1 MSNNRKDFIAG
12 MLTAFIM
19 SLVVVAIVLCI
30 KVARESGDT
39 KAESIRERAEQTLKG
54 SDKQDDTAGETKEK
68 VDESSI
74 VRDKDV
80 QKKIERIEK
89 IIHKNY
95 IDAVDKDTIAEGV
108 YDGLMESIDDAYAD
122 YYSPEEWI
130 SMQQSTQGIYYGIG
144 AYLQKDQ
151 TLLYPRITSVIEG
164 TPAEEA
170 GLKADDIIEKVDD
183 EDVYDLDLSDVVTK
197 IKGEE
202 GTSVH
207 LTIVRDLEGKRE
219 VKEFDVVR
227 RKVETPTVTWEM
239 KENDIAYIKISEF
252 DIVTVDQFTEALAEA
267 KGKRMKG
274 LILDLRSNPGGSLAS
289 VVDIA
294 RLLLPKGRIVY
305 TEDKYGNQNSYD
317 CEGTHEIDVPMAV
330 LVNGYSASAS
340 EILAGA
346 IKDYNKGTLIG
357 TTTYGKGIVQQIFT
371 LEDGSAIKLTVSHY
385 YTPNG
390 NDIHKVG
397 IEPDI
402 VLEFDADAYE
412 KDETDN
418 QLDEAMKILTEG

>member
-19 SLVVVAIVLCI
+19 SLVAVAIVLCI
-30 KVARESGDT
+30 KVARESGDA
-39 KAESIRERAEQTLKG
+39 KAESIRERAERI
-54 SDKQDDTAGETKEK
+54 SDGDETVSDTDEETKEK

-108 YDGLMESIDDAYAD
+108 YDGLMESIDDAYAE

-144 AYLQKDQ
+144 AYLQKDKE
-151 TLLYPRITSVIEG
+151 LLYPRITGVIAG

-170 GLKADDIIEKVDD
+170 GLKENDIIEKVDD
-183 EDVYDLDLSDVVTK
+183 EDVFDQDLSEVVTK

-202 GTSVH
+202 GTYVH
-207 LTIVRDLEGKRE
+207 LTIVRDTEE
-219 VKEFDVVR
+219 KEFDVVR

-239 KENDIAYIKISEF
+239 KDNDIAYIKISEF
-252 DIVTVDQFTEALAEA
+252 DTVTVDQFAEALAEA

-274 LILDLRSNPGGSLAS
+274 LILDLRSNPGGSLAA

-294 RLLLPKGRIVY
+294 RMLLPKGRIVY

-317 CEGTHEIDVPMAV
+317 CEGNHEIDVPMAV

-340 EILAGA
+340 EILSGA
-346 IKDYNKGTLIG
+346 IKDYKKGILIG
-357 TTTYGKGIVQQIFT
+357 TTTFGKGIVQQIFT
-371 LEDGSAIKLTVSHY
+371 LEDGSAVKLTVSHY

-397 IEPDI
+397 IEPDV
-402 VLEFDADAYE
+402 VLEFDNEAYE

-418 QLDEAMKILTEG
+418 QLDEAMKRLTEG

>member
-1 MSNNRKDFIAG
+1 MNSNKRDFIAG

-19 SLVVVAIVLCI
+19 SLVVVVIVLCV
-30 KVARESGDT
+30 KVAGEKGDT
-39 KAESIRERAEQTLKG
+39 KAERMRDRSELNLTGKSETG
-54 SDKQDDTAGETKEK
+54 DEEDKKEK

-74 VRDKDV
+74 VRDKDI
-80 QKKIERIEK
+80 QQKIEYIESL
-89 IIHKNY
+89 IHKNY
-95 IDAVDKDTIAEGV
+95 IDDVDKIDIAEGV
-108 YDGLMESIDDAYAD
+108 YDGLMESIGDDYAA

-130 SMQQSTQGIYYGIG
+130 SMQQSNEGIYYGIG

-151 TLLYPRITSVIEG
+151 DLLYPRITGVIAN

-170 GLKADDIIEKVDD
+170 GLKEGDIIEKVDN
-183 EDVYDLDLSDVVTK
+183 EDVYDRDLSDVVLL

-202 GTSVH
+202 GTYVH
-207 LTIVRDLEGKRE
+207 LTIIRGEAGERE
-219 VKEFDVVR
+219 EKEYDVVR

-239 KENDIAYIKISEF
+239 KDNDIAYIQISEF
-252 DIVTVDQFTEALAEA
+252 DAVTVDQFAEALAEA

-274 LILDLRSNPGGSLAS
+274 LILDLRSNPGGSLAA

-294 RLLLPKGRIVY
+294 RMLLPQGRVVY
-305 TEDKYGNQNSYD
+305 TEDKYGKQNNYNCD
-317 CEGTHEIDVPMAV
+317 GTHEIDVPMAV

-357 TTTYGKGIVQQIFT
+357 TTTFGKGIVQQIFT
-371 LEDGSAIKLTVSHY
+371 LDDGSAVKLTVSHY

-397 IEPDI
+397 IEPD
-402 VLEFDADAYE
+402 VELEFDSEAYE
-412 KDETDN
+412 KDKTDN
-418 QLDEAMKILTEG
+418 QLDKAMEILTK

>member
-1 MSNNRKDFIAG
+1 MNNNKKDFIAG

-30 KVARESGDT
+30 KVARETGDT
-39 KAESIRERAEQTLKG
+39 KAESMRRRSETSLSGKEEEGEEPEEKER
-54 SDKQDDTAGETKEK
+54 

-80 QKKIERIEK
+80 QKKIEYIEK
-89 IIHKNY
+89 LIHKNY
-95 IDAVDKDTIAEGV
+95 IDDIDKAAIAEGV
-108 YDGLMESIDDAYAD
+108 YDGLMESIDDPYAA

-130 SMQQSTQGIYYGIG
+130 SMQQSNQGIYYGIG
-144 AYLQKDQ
+144 AYLQKD
-151 TLLYPRITSVIEG
+151 TELLYPRITGVIAG

-170 GLKADDIIEKVDD
+170 GLKEGDIIEKVAE
-183 EDVYDLDLSDVVTK
+183 EDVYDLDLTDVVTK

-202 GTSVH
+202 GTYVH
-207 LTIVRDLEGKRE
+207 LTIVRGEAGSRE

-227 RKVETPTVTWEM
+227 RKVETPTVSWEM
-239 KENDIAYIKISEF
+239 KENDIAYIQISEF
-252 DIVTVDQFTEALAEA
+252 DAVTVDQFAEALAEA

-274 LILDLRSNPGGSLAS
+274 LILDLRSNPGGSLAA

-294 RLLLPKGRIVY
+294 RMLLPQGRIVY
-305 TEDKYGNQNSYD
+305 TEDKYGKQNNYNCD
-317 CEGTHEIDVPMAV
+317 GTHEIDVPMAV

-346 IKDYNKGTLIG
+346 IKDYKKGTLIG
-357 TTTYGKGIVQQIFT
+357 TTTFGKGIVQQIFT
-371 LEDGSAIKLTVSHY
+371 LEDGSAVKLTVSHY

-402 VLEFDADAYE
+402 KLEYDSEAYE
-412 KDETDN
+412 KDKTDN
-418 QLDEAMKILTEG
+418 QLEEAIKLLTQ

>member
-1 MSNNRKDFIAG
+1 MNNNKKDFIAG

-19 SLVVVAIVLCI
+19 CLVLVAIILCV
-30 KVARESGDT
+30 KVAREKGDE
-39 KAESIRERAEQTLKG
+39 KAESFRTREELDLSGKEE
-54 SDKQDDTAGETKEK
+54 DTEEEGKKEK

-80 QKKIERIEK
+80 QQKIEYIEK
-89 IIHKNY
+89 LIHKNY
-95 IDAVDKDTIAEGV
+95 IEDVDKLDIAEGV
-108 YDGLMESIDDAYAD
+108 YDGLMDSIGDDYAA
-122 YYSPEEWI
+122 YYSPEEWV

-151 TLLYPRITSVIEG
+151 DLLYPRITGVIAD

-170 GLKADDIIEKVDD
+170 GLKEGDIIEKVGE
-183 EDVYDLDLSDVVTK
+183 EDVFDMELTDVVTM

-202 GTSVH
+202 GTYVH
-207 LTIVRDLEGKRE
+207 LTIVRGEAGNRE
-219 VKEFDVVR
+219 EKEFDVER
-227 RKVETPTVTWEM
+227 RKVETPTVSWEM
-239 KENDIAYIKISEF
+239 KENDIAYIKINEF
-252 DIVTVDQFTEALAEA
+252 DTVTVDQFAEALAEA
-267 KGKRMKG
+267 KGNRMKA
-274 LILDLRSNPGGSLAS
+274 LIIDLRSNPGGSLSA

-294 RLLLPKGRIVY
+294 RMLLPQGRIVY
-305 TEDKYGNQNSYD
+305 TEDKYGKQNNYNCD
-317 CEGTHEIDVPMAV
+317 GTHEIDVPMAV

-346 IKDYNKGTLIG
+346 IKDYKKGTLIG
-357 TTTYGKGIVQQIFT
+357 TTTFGKGIVQQIFT
-371 LEDGSAIKLTVSHY
+371 LEDGSAVKLTVSHY

-397 IEPDI
+397 IEPD
-402 VLEFDADAYE
+402 VELEFDNDAYE

-418 QLDEAMKILTEG
+418 QLEKAIELLSK